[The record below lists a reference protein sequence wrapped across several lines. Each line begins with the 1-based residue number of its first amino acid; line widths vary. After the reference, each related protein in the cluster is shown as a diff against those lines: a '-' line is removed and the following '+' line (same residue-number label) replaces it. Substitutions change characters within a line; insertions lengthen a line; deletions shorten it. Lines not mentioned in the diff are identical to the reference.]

1 MTKATTKT
9 LESANKLLR
18 FAKANSDVGLEF
30 RYLGSKEDVTFAV
43 YSDASFAC
51 RTDLSSQGGYLVVMI
66 PREVAEGKAG
76 HYLVVDWRSWKLQRV
91 ARSTLCAESQAAS
104 EAADALLY
112 TTTFWNLVW
121 KPNAPVDSLETAQMP
136 VTPRLIVDAKA
147 LYDLLIKP
155 EVQAA
160 SNSDKR
166 TTIEVLVTQDKLACN
181 KAKTM
186 WVSSEL
192 QYADGL
198 TKDSAAQ
205 LLADRLRSHLT
216 KLKADET
223 FQAAKKKD
231 ATQRRKN
238 AEMYAIKKPKRAMKA
253 LLATVLWTSCC
264 GQDDRE
270 PIIYIDQTND
280 LVLYLLVTIIVV
292 LMGNLY
298 LPGVGS
304 KALQV
309 LKPLFFKELP
319 EPETEPEDQ
328 LADVPQLEPLDEM
341 GENTPR
347 TREIGIQAV
356 ADEVDLYREI
366 SHHTNRANFYLR
378 ELEDLR
384 TRVEVDHTRRKEEY
398 REKIQEMHSH
408 MTQQNIYI
416 TRNGD
421 CWHADHACAARRTLN
436 QVYGRRPCQA
446 CSRHIAKPGNHPG
459 DESSIDF
466 GDLDAVFR

>member
-1 MTKATTKT
+1 M
-9 LESANKLLR
+9 
-18 FAKANSDVGLEF
+18 
-30 RYLGSKEDVTFAV
+30 
-43 YSDASFAC
+43 
-51 RTDLSSQGGYLVVMI
+51 
-66 PREVAEGKAG
+66 
-76 HYLVVDWRSWKLQRV
+76 

-112 TTTFWNLVW
+112 TSTFWNLVW
-121 KPNAPVDSLETAQMP
+121 SPQLLVDAPETSQMP
-136 VTPRLIVDAKA
+136 VRPRLIVDAKA
-147 LYDLLIKP
+147 LYDLLVKP

-231 ATQRRKN
+231 AAQRKKN
-238 AEMYAIKKPKRAMKA
+238 AEMYAVKKPKRAMKA
-253 LLATVLWTSCC
+253 LLATVLWSTCA
-264 GQDDRE
+264 GQGDRE

-280 LVLYLLVTIIVV
+280 LVLYLLVTIIVI
-292 LMGNLY
+292 LLGNTY
-298 LPGVGS
+298 LPGFGQRVG
-304 KALQV
+304 KM
-309 LKPLFFKELP
+309 LKYLFRRELP
-319 EPETEPEDQ
+319 EPELEPE
-328 LADVPQLEPLDEM
+328 EPPEAQANE
-341 GENTPR
+341 GEREQN
-347 TREIGIQAV
+347 TREVGVQAV

-366 SHHTNRANFYLR
+366 HHHTNRANFYLK

-384 TRVEVDHTRRKEEY
+384 TRVEVDHTRRQMEY
-398 REKIQEMHSH
+398 REKIQEMHGH
-408 MTQQNIYI
+408 MTQQTIYI
-416 TRNGD
+416 TRNGE
-421 CWHADHACAARRTLN
+421 CWHADYTCATRRTLN

-446 CSRHIAKPGNHPG
+446 CSRHIAKPGNHPPEDVEVDYG
-459 DESSIDF
+459 DV
-466 GDLDAVFR
+466 DAAMRGASTAAG